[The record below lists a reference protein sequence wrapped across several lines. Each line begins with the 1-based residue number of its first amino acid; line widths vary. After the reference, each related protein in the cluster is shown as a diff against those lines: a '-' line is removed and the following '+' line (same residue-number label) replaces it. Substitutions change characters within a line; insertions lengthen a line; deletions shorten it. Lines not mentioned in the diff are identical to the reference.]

1 MVSKILYTPLSVGL
15 GIGAGIVARKG
26 FDAIWDKLD
35 GSGDGPP
42 SAGDQEAS
50 VAKVAAAAAL
60 QATTFAVT
68 KAVVDR
74 QGRRFYQHITGFW
87 PGTTV
92 EQAQA
97 KRLEAASSS

>member
-60 QATTFAVT
+60 PLFAFEIWFAIRLIVVGVRPRVGV
-68 KAVVDR
+68 AVPE
-74 QGRRFYQHITGFW
+74 GAI
-87 PGTTV
+87 
-92 EQAQA
+92 
-97 KRLEAASSS
+97 